1 MTRAADTTRRKP
13 DWVVLACCL
22 FLTVFGWLNIYSAS
36 CVDDVQVFEWGARY
50 GMQLIWIAV
59 SAVISLLIL
68 HVIPTNFYPTF
79 ARETYILMALLL
91 IATIIVGADIKGS
104 HSWLVLGPIRLQPAE
119 FSKITTALALA
130 ALMETYDF
138 RFDKPRSALQGFGVM
153 LAPVLLI
160 LLQHETGL
168 ALVYLGFLL
177 CFYREGMS
185 GQVILAGFIAIGLF
199 ILTLVASPHVA
210 LTVMAAIAVIFG
222 AGRSHF
228 PGKVLLYGA
237 GIVLFMGLLPLLW
250 KWRWFAQGPGNLS
263 PATWIAILA
272 IPLSLFFAIRLLIVR
287 HKRYIANA
295 LLAFL
300 FGAAVVFSAD
310 WAMSHLKEHQR
321 LRVES
326 LLGLRDDPTGVGYN
340 VHQSKIAI
348 GSGGFAGKGFLD
360 GTQTRM
366 NFVPEQTTDFI
377 FCTVGEEWGFLGSL
391 AILAAFLILIIR
403 IYNRAEQQ
411 KSRFN
416 RIYGYCLA
424 SCLLMHVTINIG
436 MTIGLM
442 PVIGI
447 PLPFVSYGGSS
458 MLAFSI
464 MTAIWLR
471 LDMENR

>member
-1 MTRAADTTRRKP
+1 MTRAADTVRRTP
-13 DWVVLACCL
+13 DWVVIVCCL
-22 FLTVFGWLNIYSAS
+22 FLAAFGWLNIYSAS
-36 CVDDVQVFEWGARY
+36 CVDDSQVFEWGARY
-50 GMQLIWIAV
+50 GMQLIWIG
-59 SAVISLLIL
+59 SAFIL
-68 HVIPTNFYPTF
+68 SIIILYVIPPNFYPTF
-79 ARETYILMALLL
+79 ARELYILMALLL
-91 IATIIVGADIKGS
+91 IATIVIGTDIKGS
-104 HSWLVLGPIRLQPAE
+104 HSWLVIGPIRLQPAE

-130 ALMETYDF
+130 ALMENYDF
-138 RFDKPRSALQGFGVM
+138 RFDKQRHSLKAFGVL
-153 LAPVLLI
+153 LAPFLLI

-168 ALVYLGFLL
+168 ALVYAGFLL

-185 GQVILAGFIAIGLF
+185 GQVLLAGLLAIGLF
-199 ILTLVASPHVA
+199 ILTLIFSPHVA
-210 LTVMAAIAVIFG
+210 LTVMAGIAVVI
-222 AGRSHF
+222 AVGRSHF
-228 PGKVLLYGA
+228 PERVLLYGV
-237 GIVLFMGLLPLLW
+237 GIVLFMALMPLLW
-250 KWRWFAQGPGNLS
+250 KWHWFANGPGRIS
-263 PATWIAILA
+263 PSGWIAILTV
-272 IPLSLFFAIRLLIVR
+272 PVSLFFAVRFLIIR

-300 FGAAVVFSAD
+300 FGAAVIFSAD
-310 WAMSHLKEHQR
+310 WAMSHLQEHQR

-326 LLGLRDDPTGVGYN
+326 LLGIRDDPTGVGYN

-391 AILAAFLILIIR
+391 AILAAFLILIVR

-458 MLAFSI
+458 MWAFAI
-464 MTAIWLR
+464 LTAIWLR